1 MRGGAA
7 VSDKQRGGMSKL
19 MASYPSIMLGAFF
32 LVPFAIMIIVSFF
45 ERIEGAQSGYVPGF
59 EFTHYARF
67 FSPLFTNAVWVSV
80 KFATIAS
87 VLSVVIAFPFTY
99 FLSRFDRRL
108 QVVTLVF
115 ILSVLSLSEVIV
127 AYSWS
132 VLLSRTAGISN
143 LFVFL
148 GFMEKPT
155 SWTPGYTAVLLGL
168 TYFNMPFATLIMYP
182 QCTRLD
188 RELTEAAQTLGA
200 SPMRTFFSVV
210 VPLLWPTILT
220 AFIVLFVFTMGAF
233 VTPQWLGRPE
243 HWMFA
248 ILIGDQALSRGNIPF
263 AAAMSMFFM
272 TITLLLVL
280 CTVWLGR
287 KKIEP

>member
-1 MRGGAA
+1 MTGTPSGPRGITKLVAA
-7 VSDKQRGGMSKL
+7 
-19 MASYPSIMLGAFF
+19 YPSLMLGVFF
-32 LVPFAIMIIVSFF
+32 LVPFVIMISVSFF
-45 ERIEGAQSGYVPGF
+45 ERIEGAQSGYAPGF

-67 FSPLFTNAVWVSV
+67 FSPLFTKAVWVSIE
-80 KFATIAS
+80 FASIAAF
-87 VLSVVIAFPFTY
+87 LSVILAFPFTY
-99 FLSRFDRRL
+99 FLSRFDRKL
-108 QVVTLVF
+108 QVTMLVF

-148 GFMEKPT
+148 GFMERPQ
-155 SWTPGYTAVLLGL
+155 SWTPGYGAVLFGL
-168 TYFNMPFATLIMYP
+168 TYFNLPFATLIMYP

-200 SPMRTFFSVV
+200 SPFRTFFSIV

-248 ILIGDQALSRGNIPF
+248 ILIGDQALVRGNIPF
-263 AAAMSMFFM
+263 AAALSMFFM
-272 TITLLLVL
+272 VITLILVA

-287 KKIEP
+287 RKIEP

>member
-1 MRGGAA
+1 MNDNRPGRVA
-7 VSDKQRGGMSKL
+7 KL
-19 MASYPSIMLGAFF
+19 VATYPSLMLAAFF

-45 ERIEGAQSGYVPGF
+45 ERIEGAESGYAPGF

-67 FSPLFTNAVWVSV
+67 FSPLFTNAVWISI
-80 KFATIAS
+80 KFASIAAL
-87 VLSVVIAFPFTY
+87 LSVVIAFPFTY

-108 QVVTLVF
+108 QVMTLVF

-132 VLLSRTAGISN
+132 ILLSRTAGISN

-155 SWTPGYTAVLLGL
+155 SWTPGYAAVMLGL
-168 TYFNMPFATLIMYP
+168 TYFNLPFATLIMYP

-220 AFIVLFVFTMGAF
+220 AFIVLFVFTMGAY

-248 ILIGDQALSRGNIPF
+248 ILIGDQALGRGNIPF

-272 TITLLLVL
+272 IITLALVL

-287 KKIEP
+287 KKIDP

>member
-1 MRGGAA
+1 MIRTRPGGVAKLIAA
-7 VSDKQRGGMSKL
+7 
-19 MASYPSIMLGAFF
+19 YPSTMLALFF
-32 LVPFAIMIIVSFF
+32 LVPFGIMIVVSFWH
-45 ERIEGAQSGYVPGF
+45 RLEGAESGYEPGF

-67 FSPLFTNAVWVSV
+67 FSPLFIERILVSIE
-80 KFATIAS
+80 FASIAAF
-87 VLSVVIAFPFTY
+87 LSVIVAFPFTY
-99 FLSRFDRRL
+99 FLSRFNRRA
-108 QVVTLVF
+108 QVITLVF

-143 LFVFL
+143 LFVLL

-155 SWTPGYTAVLLGL
+155 SWTPGYFAVMFGL
-168 TYFNMPFATLIMYP
+168 TYFNLPFATLIMYP

-200 SPMRTFFSVV
+200 SPVKTFLTVV

-243 HWMFA
+243 HGMFA
-248 ILIGDQALSRGNIPF
+248 IFIVDQALTRGNIPF

-272 TITLLLVL
+272 VITLMLVMV
-280 CTVWLGR
+280 TVWLGR
-287 KKIEP
+287 KKIQT

>member
-1 MRGGAA
+1 MSGESTNLRKLVAA
-7 VSDKQRGGMSKL
+7 
-19 MASYPSIMLGAFF
+19 YPTAMLGIFF
-32 LVPFAIMIIVSFF
+32 VVPFFIMIGVSFF
-45 ERIEGAQSGYVPGF
+45 ERVEGTQSGYAPGL
-59 EFTHYARF
+59 ELTHYLRF
-67 FSPLFTNAVWVSV
+67 FSPLFTRHVLVSIE
-80 KFATIAS
+80 FATIAAI
-87 VLSVVIAFPFTY
+87 LSVIIAFPFTY
-99 FLSRFDRRL
+99 FISRFGRRS
-108 QVVTLVF
+108 QVLTLVF
-115 ILSVLSLSEVIV
+115 VLSVLSLSEVIV

-143 LFVFL
+143 FFVML
-148 GFMEKPT
+148 GIMDKPT
-155 SWTPGYTAVLLGL
+155 SWTPGYGAVLMGL
-168 TYFNMPFATLIMYP
+168 TYFNLPFATLIMYP

-188 RELTEAAQTLGA
+188 SELTEAAQTLGA
-200 SPMRTFFSVV
+200 SPIRTFFTIV

-248 ILIGDQALSRGNIPF
+248 ILIGDQALNRGNIPF

-272 TITLLLVL
+272 AITLLLVAAS
-280 CTVWLGR
+280 VWLGR

>member
-1 MRGGAA
+1 VNDNRPGRVA
-7 VSDKQRGGMSKL
+7 KL
-19 MASYPSIMLGAFF
+19 VATYPSLMLAAFF

-45 ERIEGAQSGYVPGF
+45 ERIEGAQSGYAPGF

-67 FSPLFTNAVWVSV
+67 FSPLFTNAVWVSI
-80 KFATIAS
+80 KFASIAAL
-87 VLSVVIAFPFTY
+87 LSVVIAFPFTY
-99 FLSRFDRRL
+99 FLSRFDRRA
-108 QVVTLVF
+108 QVMTLVF

-132 VLLSRTAGISN
+132 ILLSRTAGISN

-155 SWTPGYTAVLLGL
+155 SWTPGYAAVMWGL
-168 TYFNMPFATLIMYP
+168 TYFNLPFATLIMYP

-220 AFIVLFVFTMGAF
+220 AFIVLFVFTMGAY

-248 ILIGDQALSRGNIPF
+248 ILIGDQALVRGNIPF

-272 TITLLLVL
+272 IITLALVL

-287 KKIEP
+287 KKIDP

>member
-1 MRGGAA
+1 MNKIRPGRLA
-7 VSDKQRGGMSKL
+7 KL
-19 MASYPSIMLGAFF
+19 MVAYPSVMLGAFF
-32 LVPFAIMIIVSFF
+32 LVPFAIMVAHSFY
-45 ERIEGAQSGYVPGF
+45 ERIEGAQSGYAPGF
-59 EFTHYARF
+59 ELTHYARF
-67 FSPLFTNAVWVSV
+67 FSPLFIERVLVSIE
-80 KFATIAS
+80 FASIAAF
-87 VLSVVIAFPFTY
+87 LSVIVAFPFTY
-99 FLSRFDRRL
+99 FLSRFDRKL

-155 SWTPGYTAVLLGL
+155 SWTPGYAAVLFGL
-168 TYFNMPFATLIMYP
+168 TYFNLPFATLIMYP

-188 RELTEAAQTLGA
+188 RGLTEAAQTLGA
-200 SPMRTFFSVV
+200 SPIRTFFSVV

-243 HWMFA
+243 HGMFA
-248 ILIGDQALSRGNIPF
+248 IFIGDQALTRGNIPF
-263 AAAMSMFFM
+263 AAALSMFFM
-272 TITLLLVL
+272 AITLVLVAI
-280 CTVWLGR
+280 TVWLGK
-287 KKIEP
+287 KKIAT

>member
-1 MRGGAA
+1 MTRPRGVAKLVAA
-7 VSDKQRGGMSKL
+7 
-19 MASYPSIMLGAFF
+19 YPSIMLGVFF
-32 LVPFAIMIIVSFF
+32 LVPFAIMIAVSFYH
-45 ERIEGAQSGYVPGF
+45 RIEGAQSGYGPGF

-67 FSPLFTNAVWVSV
+67 FSPLFTRHVLVSIE
-80 KFATIAS
+80 FASIAAL
-87 VLSVVIAFPFTY
+87 LSVIVAFPFTY
-99 FLSRFDRRL
+99 FLSRFNRKL
-108 QVVTLVF
+108 QVVSLVF

-148 GFMEKPT
+148 GLMEKPT
-155 SWTPGYTAVLLGL
+155 SWTPGYAAVMFGL
-168 TYFNMPFATLIMYP
+168 TYFNLPFATLIMYP

-200 SPMRTFFSVV
+200 SPVHTFFSVV

-248 ILIGDQALSRGNIPF
+248 ILIGDQALTRGNIPF
-263 AAAMSMFFM
+263 AAALSMFFM
-272 TITLLLVL
+272 VITLILVSF
-280 CTVWLGR
+280 TVWLGR